1 MKRATKSAKAGA
13 TRKRRKPLEEIVISN
28 VIRLRQNRGWT
39 QYDLADKLGR
49 FQPSI
54 NRMER
59 GRAVPTLRTLD
70 ELAKVFEVE
79 PIVLLQE

>member
-13 TRKRRKPLEEIVISN
+13 TRKRRKPLEEIVASN
-28 VIRLRQNRGWT
+28 IARLRKERGWT

-49 FQPSI
+49 FQPWI
-54 NRMER
+54 NRLER

-70 ELAKVFEVE
+70 ELAKVFQVD